1 MEKILSKEEIAELLS
16 AVHHGEVDIDPA
28 PFDAESPVASPR
40 AAAAARAAE
49 AAASAEACNL
59 FRADGPDGW
68 KLANFDLILDSFAR
82 NFSISLSNRFQ
93 RSVGV
98 KLDAMESM
106 SFEVLLQKFSGRGAI
121 GILQLEPLSGGGLLV
136 VDEQL
141 SYSLVEIV
149 LGGSSMQEVVVPSRG
164 MTAIELNVIRDV
176 IGSACPDLDKGFQQ
190 LQEISSSLVKVVSNL
205 RLLNFVTP
213 ESGVVAARFRVAIDS
228 LEGDISLVIPHSAL
242 EPLQNAQQEKAV
254 PISTAANEKLKG
266 RVCNELPHME
276 LELEAML
283 AEVSL
288 RVRDILNFRVGDVI
302 DLACNPDAPL
312 QVLVEGQPKFY
323 GMAGVQGGKKAI
335 RIMGRIPNGG

>member
-16 AVHHGEVDIDPA
+16 AVRHGEVEVDPA
-28 PFDAESPVASPR
+28 PFEAEAGDVSPR
-40 AAAAARAAE
+40 AAAEARAAA
-49 AAASAEACNL
+49 AAASAVACNL
-59 FRADGPDGW
+59 FSADGPEGW

-98 KLDAMESM
+98 KLDTMESM
-106 SFEVLLQKFSGRGAI
+106 SFDLLLQKLSGRGAI

-149 LGGSSMQEVVVPSRG
+149 LGGSSMQEVVVPNRA

-176 IGSACPDLDKGFQQ
+176 IGSACLDLDKGFLH
-190 LQEISSSLVKVVSNL
+190 LQEIKSSLVKVVSNL

-213 ESGVVAARFRVAIDS
+213 EAGVVAARFRVAIDS
-228 LEGDISLVIPHSAL
+228 LEGDISLVIPHVAL

-254 PISTAANEKLKG
+254 PVGTAANQKLKS
-266 RVCNELPHME
+266 RVFDELPHMQV
-276 LELEAML
+276 ELEALL